1 MIGLGSVLFQYSGKG
16 GGHISK
22 FYLNDCMLK
31 FELCRSRS
39 ILYAWQQCWY
49 FLLKNSDDFVNIRAD
64 VKLLQLYS
72 PF

>member
-31 FELCRSRS
+31 FELYRSKMQEQEHTLR
-39 ILYAWQQCWY
+39 LAA
-49 FLLKNSDDFVNIRAD
+49 LLVFSAEK
-64 VKLLQLYS
+64 
-72 PF
+72 